1 MTMQL
6 EQQVCSLESAK
17 KLRELGVRQESLF
30 YWHLT
35 VYEDWRVLMGR
46 NEMWEEEYTVS
57 AFTVAELGEFLPLF
71 VEQDKKK
78 FKLYLAKN
86 EYGEWFVEYHEWS
99 LKQLDNY
106 ELLVQRHADTESE
119 ARAKMLIYLIENKLI
134 PIPNDP
140 PRE

>member
-1 MTMQL
+1 MNL
-6 EQQVCSLESAK
+6 SDQVCSLESAK

-30 YWHLT
+30 YWHLP

-140 PRE
+140 PRK